1 MTVLLEY
8 LDLVHTSNADPGP
21 CYINFS
27 INPLILPWKDV
38 YKVGL

>member
-8 LDLVHTSNADPGP
+8 FDIYTSNADPGP
-21 CYINFS
+21 CCITFS
-27 INPLILPWKDV
+27 INPLIMLWKDV